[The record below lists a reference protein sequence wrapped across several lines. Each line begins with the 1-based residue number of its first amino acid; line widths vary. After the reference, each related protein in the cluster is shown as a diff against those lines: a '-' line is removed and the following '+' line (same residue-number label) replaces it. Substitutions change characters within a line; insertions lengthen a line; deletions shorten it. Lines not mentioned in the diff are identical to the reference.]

1 MKICFVSTI
10 YNHIFWP
17 FLCYFFTAFIY
28 FLVFMHHGVSFS
40 QLELAYYKHH
50 FFLKLAMCTECS
62 RVMRFVRISQ
72 LSEIDI
78 RLTIHYISRQPNTY
92 IALDRLKKIKS
103 APPFLPFES
112 VVLKMLFCQPKMA
125 SEICRIKSFLSLQ
138 EMFAYD
144 LFTYMFTPQWHV
156 WYRSVMN
163 LKFPSYS
170 TQNAYINFGN
180 LQITNKNK

>member
-28 FLVFMHHGVSFS
+28 FLVFIHHGVSFS

-103 APPFLPFES
+103 APPPFYLLNRWFLKCFS
-112 VVLKMLFCQPKMA
+112 VSQRWHRKYAALNHFCLCKKCLHT
-125 SEICRIKSFLSLQ
+125 ICLHICLRHND
-138 EMFAYD
+138 MFG
-144 LFTYMFTPQWHV
+144 TGP
-156 WYRSVMN
+156 
-163 LKFPSYS
+163 
-170 TQNAYINFGN
+170 
-180 LQITNKNK
+180 